1 MVTGSNVKFAK
12 WTTPI
17 FEVTALWSVQK
28 YSTKVLHYGLI
39 IMTHVTLKW
48 FSKIK
53 KVCTKRD
60 AVHFFKKWLAQFT
73 CLVFKYNFASGT
85 KKKKKDSKQ
94 KKCIL
99 EIKVYISL
107 IFLFVKWRRRKRE
120 KTALLLLLKKRQTC
134 SLPARMCVMRRVSQ
148 HNLRSHLQPWDLG
161 QRPKG
166 GKRRKGPLS
175 SAFRWAY
182 KWGPL
187 LEARL
192 LSLPNQKL

>member
-1 MVTGSNVKFAK
+1 
-12 WTTPI
+12 
-17 FEVTALWSVQK
+17 
-28 YSTKVLHYGLI
+28 
-39 IMTHVTLKW
+39 MTHITLKW

-60 AVHFFKKWLAQFT
+60 AVHFLKKWLAQFT
-73 CLVFKYNFASGT
+73 CLVFKYNFVYGT
-85 KKKKKDSKQ
+85 KKKDSKQ
-94 KKCIL
+94 QKCIL

-107 IFLFVKWRRRKRE
+107 VFLFVKWRRKRE